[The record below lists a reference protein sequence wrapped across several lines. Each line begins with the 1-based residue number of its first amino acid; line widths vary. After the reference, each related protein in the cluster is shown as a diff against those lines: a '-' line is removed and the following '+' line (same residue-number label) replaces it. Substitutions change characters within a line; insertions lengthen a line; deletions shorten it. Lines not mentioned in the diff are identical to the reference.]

1 MALIDRAIV
10 KLLPAVP
17 KPVVQR
23 ISSRYIAGSELR
35 DATRVVRELNARR
48 KLATVDVLG
57 EEVLDAEATRRFVD
71 AYEDVLAAGL
81 ALALAALPFVAWGPL
96 GPYNDRED
104 VVRRRRPYAGYP
116 RRVRRTTTIEEDD
129 VSGPPAGPA

>member
-1 MALIDRAIV
+1 MVLILMGIF
-10 KLLPAVP
+10 LLVLGL
-17 KPVVQR
+17 
-23 ISSRYIAGSELR
+23 II
-35 DATRVVRELNARR
+35 
-48 KLATVDVLG
+48 LATANLLLG
-57 EEVLDAEATRRFVD
+57 LV
-71 AYEDVLAAGL
+71 VLAAGL